1 MRYVVLFLFLCALS
15 STVRAQSFQAYAEL
29 GINASQIDGDDLAGY
44 NQPGLRIGAHVA
56 MPLDSSWL
64 IRGGMVYSGKGS
76 RHGERD
82 LFFQILRV
90 NYLELPLVAQYDL
103 LEKVSI
109 TAGFTANYLIQA
121 KVDGGGGF
129 ESIRDQ
135 FRDFDVCY
143 TAGVM
148 YQPFDNAAF
157 SVSIINGLFSASSVD
172 FFRNRSLAFSLF
184 YQLSVGI

>member
-1 MRYVVLFLFLCALS
+1 MRYIGLLLCGFVLFS
-15 STVRAQSFQAYAEL
+15 EVRAQNFDAFAEL
-29 GINASQIDGDDLAGY
+29 GINASQIDGDELAGY
-44 NQPGLRIGAHVA
+44 NQAGLRLGAHIA
-56 MPLDSSWL
+56 WPLDSSWL
-64 IRGGMVYSGKGS
+64 VRGGMVYSGKGS

-82 LFFQILRV
+82 LIFQILRV
-90 NYLELPLVAQYDL
+90 NYLELPLVAQYAL
-103 LEKVSI
+103 LEQVSL

-121 KVDGGGGF
+121 KIDAGFGF
-129 ESIRDQ
+129 ERARDR

-157 SVSIINGLFSASSVD
+157 SLSIVNGLFSASSID

-184 YQLSVGI
+184 FQLGGKE